1 MLDELLDRTSKVKHN
16 KQIRRQ
22 HMKKQIIT
30 IALISGLALAGTAS
44 ANWGRGTM
52 GGGMNCGQLQGQFT
66 QLDQATQDKIKKF
79 FNDNQELRKKLVMKR
94 AEKRALM
101 QSATPDPKMV
111 AAVTGELFDLRTT
124 MRAHAVTA
132 GVDKYLGPGRMG
144 AGSMGCNGPGNGH
157 GRGHGKGYGQ
167 GYGMNNNWNQ

>member
-1 MLDELLDRTSKVKHN
+1 
-16 KQIRRQ
+16 
-22 HMKKQIIT
+22 MKKQIIT